1 MTDSI
6 PHVKDGAF
14 LVDDAPG
21 DCPENTFPP
30 SPAPVEP
37 CAHQRA
43 HITDSR
49 FHGGGYA
56 TAESRRIFCDQCRLR
71 RWLRVEVALASC
83 QERLGMVAPGTAARI
98 SYASEPGRIDL
109 DALAPEF
116 RRTGHS
122 LVPLLRG
129 LRTACDDASGEMAHL
144 GATTQDIQDTA
155 QSMEMRE
162 VLTGVDAAVRAMVE
176 TLTGLAE
183 AHAESLMP
191 GRTHGQPALPTTFG
205 LKVAGWL
212 DELLRHAERLAQL
225 RPRVLTAQLAG
236 GVGTMA
242 GFGGRGRELL
252 ALFAHDLDLGV
263 PAVGWHAAR
272 DRVAEFGAAL
282 AMLTG
287 TLARI
292 ADEIRVLSRAEIG
305 EVAEGWQYGRVGSS
319 TMPHKRN
326 PERSAQVVLLARLVR
341 AHASLGIEAMVQEH
355 ERDSR
360 GLRMEWVAV
369 ADVSHYTLAA
379 LDILNEVLSGLQVD
393 SERMAANAWAEA
405 ESLCTEAVML
415 ALTPS
420 LGRQSAHVLV
430 YELSQRA
437 QSEGTRLRDCLL
449 TDPVV
454 TARLSAAEVDT
465 LLDPSCYL
473 GEARELT
480 GLALDRARAWLAAT
494 RPPSAPAPGAAAP
507 PTPASSTP
515 APSTPALPQEAR
527 S

>member
-1 MTDSI
+1 MAVSHQHLKTGTSR
-6 PHVKDGAF
+6 A
-14 LVDDAPG
+14 DDLPG
-21 DCPENTFPP
+21 DCPENRHST
-30 SPAPVEP
+30 APDRAGRPEP
-37 CAHQRA
+37 CGHQRA
-43 HITDSR
+43 HITDSL

-56 TAESRRIFCDQCRLR
+56 TPASRRIFCDQCRLQ
-71 RWLRVEVALASC
+71 RWLRVEAALTSC
-83 QERLGMVAPGTAARI
+83 QERLGMVAPDTAAQVAR
-98 SYASEPGRIDL
+98 ACEPGRIDL
-109 DALAPEF
+109 AALAPEF

-129 LRTACDDASGEMAHL
+129 LEEACEGASGEMVHL

-155 QSMEMRE
+155 QSLEMRE
-162 VLTGVDAAVRAMVE
+162 VLTEVDAGVRTMAAVLADLAVE
-176 TLTGLAE
+176 
-183 AHAESLMP
+183 HRESLMP
-191 GRTHGQPALPTTFG
+191 GRTHGQPALPITFG

-212 DELLRHAERLAQL
+212 DELLRHAERLGQL
-225 RPRVLTAQLAG
+225 RPRVLTAQLSG

-252 ALFAHDLDLGV
+252 EMFATDLELSV
-263 PAVGWHAAR
+263 PVVGWHAAR
-272 DRVAEFGAAL
+272 DRVAEFGTAL

-292 ADEIRVLSRAEIG
+292 ADEIRVLSRPEVG
-305 EVAEGWQYGRVGSS
+305 EVSEGWEYGRVGSS

-326 PERSAQVVLLARLVR
+326 PERSAQVVLLARLAR
-341 AHASLGIEAMVQEH
+341 SHAALGIESMVQEH

-379 LDILNEVLSGLQVD
+379 LGTLNEVLCGLQVD
-393 SERMAANAWAEA
+393 SGRMAANARDAA

-420 LGRQSAHVLV
+420 IGRQSAHTLV

-437 QSEGTRLRDCLL
+437 QSECTRLRDCLL
-449 TDPVV
+449 ADTTV
-454 TARLSAAEVDT
+454 TALLRATDVDA
-465 LLDPSCYL
+465 LLEPSRYL

-480 GLALDRARAWLAAT
+480 DLSVDRAREWLAAT
-494 RPPSAPAPGAAAP
+494 RPAEPSPSGAALAEGP
-507 PTPASSTP
+507 LS
-515 APSTPALPQEAR
+515 
-527 S
+527 